1 MPAPEGSRPPATGPA
16 GAGEGS
22 PDAASGWR
30 DEPAWQ
36 AAWRALE
43 RHRETLKGFSL
54 RRAFEADPGRFARLS
69 RRLELGATEMLV
81 DFSKHLATDETLALL
96 LDLARASG
104 LERARQAMFAGER
117 INVTEDRAV
126 LHVALRDPSGR
137 PMVVDGQDV
146 MPAVRDVQRRMRAFV
161 ERVHAGEWRGYTGER
176 ITDVVNIGIG
186 GSHLGPQMVVRALE
200 PYAVPG
206 LRVRFVSN
214 VDGAAVARELAAL
227 DPATTLFLVASKTFT
242 TQETMMNARTARRWL
257 VRAAGDEAAV

>member
-1 MPAPEGSRPPATGPA
+1 ASAPTRPPRARAGRREPARRKRTAPAPRVGTTPAPRLRTAPAREGRAVPAPEGSRPPATGPA

-36 AAWRALE
+36 AAWRTLE

-69 RRLELGATEMLV
+69 RRLELGTTEMLV

-96 LDLARASG
+96 FDLARASG

-146 MPAVRDVQRRMRAFV
+146 MPAVRDVQQRMRAFV

-176 ITDVVNIGIG
+176 ITDVVNIEIG
-186 GSHLGPQMVVRALE
+186 RASC
-200 PYAVPG
+200 
-206 LRVRFVSN
+206 R
-214 VDGAAVARELAAL
+214 ARGE
-227 DPATTLFLVASKTFT
+227 VCG
-242 TQETMMNARTARRWL
+242 R
-257 VRAAGDEAAV
+257 